1 MNDLGN
7 DARVSIDGTD
17 MHCELRFNKRFY
29 SHKFNKGGVKYEVGI
44 CIRTGHIVW
53 IK

>member
-7 DARVSIDGTD
+7 DALVSIDGTD
-17 MHCELRFNKRFY
+17 MHCELRFDKRFY

-44 CIRTGHIVW
+44 CIQTGHIVW